1 MNNNLQ
7 NSNGQSATSKSRTG
21 ILLINLGTP
30 DAPRTP
36 EVRAYL
42 RALLSCDRVLDINPV
57 GRWLLLNL
65 IILPFRPRKSAKA
78 YRKIWMEEGS
88 PLLVYSQ
95 KLKNALAEQFSTENI
110 PVELGMQC
118 GQPSL
123 KSAVER
129 LRKAECDRIIVLP
142 MYPQY
147 SSSTYG
153 SAVEDLYKEILHD
166 WNMPQLQIIPPFFS
180 DSRFIEAWTKVG
192 LPFLENNPDHVLF
205 SFHSLPIR
213 HLQKSDRSENWCKNN
228 HECCLELV
236 NENRHC
242 YSAQCYHTAKL
253 LAERY
258 NLSAE
263 KWSISFQSRFGRDE
277 WIKPDTEQQLARL
290 AESGVKSVVV
300 FCPAFVADS
309 LETLEEIGIRAAE
322 HFRKHGGEELKLI
335 PSLNDHPEW
344 IHALTSI
351 IRQQLAK

>member
-7 NSNGQSATSKSRTG
+7 NSNEQTAANKSRTG

-42 RALLSCDRVLDINPV
+42 RALLSSDRVLDINPV

-78 YRKIWMEEGS
+78 YREIWMENGS

-95 KLKNALAEQFSTENI
+95 KLKDAITEHFSEENI

-118 GQPSL
+118 GNPSI

-129 LRKAECDRIIVLP
+129 LRKEECDRIIVLP

-180 DSRFIEAWTKVG
+180 DSRFIDAWAKVG
-192 LPFLENNPDHVLF
+192 SPFIENKPDHVLF

-213 HLQKSDRSENWCKNN
+213 HLEKSDPSGNWCKNN
-228 HECCLELV
+228 QECCIELV
-236 NENRHC
+236 NENRNC
-242 YSAQCYHTAKL
+242 YSAQCFHTAKL
-253 LAERY
+253 IAERC
-258 NLSAE
+258 NLSEE
-263 KWSISFQSRFGRDE
+263 KWSVSFQSRFGREE
-277 WIKPDTEQQLARL
+277 WIKPDTEKHLARL
-290 AESGVKSVVV
+290 AENGVKRVVV
-300 FCPAFVADS
+300 FCPAFVSDC

-344 IHALTSI
+344 VHTLTSI
-351 IRQQLAK
+351 IRQQLAG